1 MTIDDA
7 ADYIILRLVSGGERV
22 NLLKLQKLVYYAQA
36 WNLAIREQP
45 LFDAKFQAW
54 VHGPVSRKLYDRF
67 AESKSLY
74 SPVSETDLQAGF
86 SPDRISPADRA
97 HIDAVMEVYAP
108 FSGSQL
114 EEMTHQELPWQSARR
129 GFEPSQRCEIEMDE
143 SLMTTYYSQ
152 RLQVNS

>member
-7 ADYIILRLVSGGERV
+7 ADYIILRLVSGGEHI

-36 WNLAIREQP
+36 WNMAIRGKP
-45 LFDAKFQAW
+45 LFDGKFQAW

-67 AESKSLY
+67 SESKSLY
-74 SPVSETDLQAGF
+74 SPVSESDLQTGF
-86 SPDRISPADRA
+86 DPNRISPEDRA

-129 GFEPSQRCEIEMDE
+129 GFEPSQRCEIEIDE
-143 SLMTTYYSQ
+143 LLVSQYYSQ
-152 RLQVNS
+152 RLQATS